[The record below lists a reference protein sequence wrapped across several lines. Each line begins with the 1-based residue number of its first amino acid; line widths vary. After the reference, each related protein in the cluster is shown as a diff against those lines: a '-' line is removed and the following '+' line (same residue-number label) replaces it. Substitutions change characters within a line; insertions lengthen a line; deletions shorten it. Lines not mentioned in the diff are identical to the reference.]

1 MLNLSKE
8 ATITGN
14 SIKALFNGLKLS
26 EKPDLFAETLSRFNV
41 TYPNIGSSFPF
52 DRYLEMANWL
62 RLKLFPFK
70 AEAAGFEQ
78 IGRAVTRG
86 FFEGPAGSVLKISI
100 RVMGAQ
106 RSVPFFFRVAGGA
119 IPFGRFEVVENKPC
133 YIRAILY
140 NVPGS
145 PEIMRGMSLE
155 AMEATNI
162 KNPTVIFNKLSP
174 DDTEFIARWL
184 D

>member
-1 MLNLSKE
+1 MLNTSRE
-8 ATITGN
+8 VAITGN
-14 SIKALFNGLKLS
+14 SIKALFTGLKLAD
-26 EKPDLFAETLSRFNV
+26 KPVIFQETLDRFNV

-52 DRYLEMANWL
+52 DRYLEMVDWL
-62 RLKLFPFK
+62 RRQLFPFK
-70 AEAAGFEQ
+70 SEAAGFEQ

-86 FFEGPAGSVLKISI
+86 FFEGAAGSVLKMSI
-100 RVMGAQ
+100 KVMGAQ
-106 RSVPFFFRVAGGA
+106 RSVPLFFRVAGGA
-119 IPFGRFEVVENKPC
+119 VPFGRFEVVENKPR

-155 AMEATNI
+155 AMEATAS
-162 KNPTVIFNKLSP
+162 KNPTVTYKKLNP
-174 DDTEFIARWL
+174 DDTEFVARWL